1 MIALTIDGRQ
11 VSVPPGTTV
20 LEAAQWLGI
29 RIPTLCHVPG
39 IEPAASCFV
48 CAVQIA
54 GRRTLS
60 PSCAMPVAEGM
71 VVSTDSQDVRTARQM
86 ALELLLSDHAGECVA
101 PCAAQ
106 CPAGLD
112 IPGFVHGIA
121 TGDHRH
127 AMQVIGDRLAL
138 PGSLGRICP
147 RLCEQGCRRCDLDQG
162 LAIGALHRYAADQD
176 RTSAKPYLPP
186 RAPATGRTV
195 AIVGAG
201 PAGLA
206 AAWYLLQKGHACTLF
221 DAHPLPGGMLRYG
234 IPAYRLPKDALD
246 AEIAGLRTL
255 GAQFRMGSRWGED
268 FTLAG
273 LREVHD
279 AIFVAIGAQHAQE
292 LRCPGEEHALS
303 GIAFLDQVAHGNP
316 PPLGT
321 DVLVLGGGNTAVD
334 CARSAVR
341 LGARSVRILYRRSRQ
356 EMPCLMQEVE
366 AAEAEGVH
374 IDLLVAP
381 LRLERNLPGRDLS
394 LDRKGVPHG
403 PGRTTKENQ
412 GGAPSGPLGP
422 GPEGDPEPQAGPP
435 AEGRTGAGCPLGP
448 TDQGPAPHSDFR
460 GVPMDLRPTEL
471 AEDGA
476 AAPGGISNLDRD
488 FRGAVP
494 LPHALGLQLTCQRM
508 TLGEPDASGRRRPVP
523 VEGSDFT
530 LVCSTVIAAIGQSV
544 ELALAGREGLRV
556 TAWGIAVEAHTLAT
570 NLPGVFAGG
579 DAVLGA
585 DLAVRAVAAGRIAAS
600 SIHQYLTGQAVTG
613 EPAMAAIAMQ
623 PVDDA
628 ERAAIFRA
636 IESAARVRTTEIPLE
651 RRLASFDEV
660 EHALPHQDA
669 LREARRC
676 LSCGCRKADCCLVRS
691 LATEYAVDV
700 YRFAGQRRR
709 FSQDVSHP
717 EIVYE
722 PGKCIGCD
730 ACVRLAAAAGEEL
743 GLAMIGR
750 GFDVTV
756 AVPFGRPLSEGLRHA
771 AQICA
776 AACPTG
782 ALALRTARSCD
793 ACSLSCPG

>member
-1 MIALTIDGRQ
+1 MITLTIDGRR
-11 VSVPPGTTV
+11 VTVPPETSV
-20 LEAAQWLGI
+20 LDAAKWLGI
-29 RIPTLCHVPG
+29 RIPTMCHVPG
-39 IEPAASCFV
+39 IEPAASCFI

-60 PSCAMPVAEGM
+60 PSCGMPVAEGM
-71 VVSTDSQDVRTARQM
+71 VVATDSEDVRTARRM

-101 PCAAQ
+101 PCAAK

-112 IPGFVHGIA
+112 IPGFVHAIATQGIA
-121 TGDHRH
+121 TGDTRH

-147 RLCEQGCRRCDLDQG
+147 RLCEQACRRCDLDQG
-162 LAIGALHRYAADQD
+162 LAIGALHRYAADRD
-176 RTSAKPYLPP
+176 RASAAPYLPP
-186 RAPATGRTV
+186 RAPATGRAV

-206 AAWYLLQKGHACTLF
+206 AAWYLLRKGHACTLF

-246 AEIAGLRTL
+246 AEIQAIRTL
-255 GAQFRMGSRWGED
+255 GARFRMGARWGEE
-268 FTLAG
+268 FTLAE
-273 LREVHD
+273 LRGVYG
-279 AIFVAIGAQHAQE
+279 AVFVAIGAQRAQG
-292 LRCPGEEHALS
+292 LRCPGEENALA
-303 GIAFLDQVAHGNP
+303 GVEFLERVAHGNP
-316 PPLGT
+316 PPLGS

-341 LGARSVRILYRRSRQ
+341 LGARNVRILYRRSRQ
-356 EMPCLMQEVE
+356 EMPCLMAEVE

-374 IDLLVAP
+374 VDLLVAP
-381 LRLERNLPGRDLS
+381 LRLQRN
-394 LDRKGVPHG
+394 
-403 PGRTTKENQ
+403 
-412 GGAPSGPLGP
+412 A
-422 GPEGDPEPQAGPP
+422 
-435 AEGRTGAGCPLGP
+435 
-448 TDQGPAPHSDFR
+448 QGPMPLADPNAGNPADLVGQTPRSAR
-460 GVPMDLRPTEL
+460 VPLDPQRPTAATAAGE
-471 AEDGA
+471 GA
-476 AAPGGISNLDRD
+476 SAAGEAAPAAGQAACPTNL
-488 FRGAVP
+488 
-494 LPHALGLQLTCQRM
+494 LLTCQRM

-523 VEGSDFT
+523 VEGSDFAIAG
-530 LVCSTVIAAIGQSV
+530 STVIAAIGQSV
-544 ELALAGREGLRV
+544 ERALAEREGLRV
-556 TAWGIAVEAHTLAT
+556 TAWGIAVEAQTLAT

-585 DLAVRAVAAGRIAAS
+585 DLAVRAVAAGRIAAA

-613 EPAMAAIAMQ
+613 EPAIAGIAMQ

-636 IESAARVRTTEIPLE
+636 IESAARVRSPEIPME

-660 EHALPHQDA
+660 EHALPHADA
-669 LREARRC
+669 AREARRC

-700 YRFAGQRRR
+700 YRFTGQRRR
-709 FSQDVSHP
+709 FSQDLSHP

-722 PGKCIGCD
+722 PGKCISCD
-730 ACVRLAAAAGEEL
+730 ACVRIAAAEGEEL
-743 GLAMIGR
+743 GLAMVGR
-750 GFDVTV
+750 GFDVAV

-771 AQICA
+771 AQRCA

-793 ACSLSCPG
+793 ACELACEG